1 VSHTV
6 AAGCCGPQ
14 GGLTLFCFAIAR
26 SHCKQEDEAEPH
38 ISTVLFPTN
47 SSSVLLYA
55 MSEPVIA
62 TPIYAD
68 DKQLDPKA
76 ATEKQNDQSQSQKLF
91 AVSEGRSFEDQA
103 GFFGRW

>member
-1 VSHTV
+1 
-6 AAGCCGPQ
+6 
-14 GGLTLFCFAIAR
+14 L
-26 SHCKQEDEAEPH
+26 QEVGAEPH

-47 SSSVLLYA
+47 SNHILLYA

-68 DKQLDPKA
+68 DKEIDPKA

-91 AVSEGRSFEDQA
+91 AASEGRSFEDQA